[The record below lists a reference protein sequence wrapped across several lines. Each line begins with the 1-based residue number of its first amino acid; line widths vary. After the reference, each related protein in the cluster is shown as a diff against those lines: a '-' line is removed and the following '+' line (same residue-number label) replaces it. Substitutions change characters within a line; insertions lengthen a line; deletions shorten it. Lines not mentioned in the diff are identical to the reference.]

1 MPEEKTTETA
11 ILQMAGSLG
20 RLIREDERY
29 AKLTATQN
37 AYREDEEL
45 NRLIAEYNAQQ
56 TALSAAYAEKDRD
69 NDAIRSIDARINT
82 LYMEITE
89 NENYKNYVEAKE
101 LFDALISEVNDEIMF
116 NITGEY
122 PHHCGGECSGCSGC
136 G

>member
-1 MPEEKTTETA
+1 MLEEKTSEAA

-29 AKLTATQN
+29 VKMTAAQT

-45 NRLIAEYNAQQ
+45 MRLIAEYNAQQ
-56 TALSAAYAEKDRD
+56 AALSAAYAEKERD
-69 NDAIRSIDARINT
+69 SNLIRDIDARINT

-89 NENYKNYVEAKE
+89 NEHYKNYVEAKE
-101 LFDALISEVNDEIMF
+101 QFYALIAQVNDEIMF

-122 PHHCGGECSGCSGC
+122 PHHCGGSCSGCSGC

>member
-1 MPEEKTTETA
+1 MLEEKTSEAA

-29 AKLTATQN
+29 VKMTAAQT

-45 NRLIAEYNAQQ
+45 MRLIAEYNAQQ
-56 TALSAAYAEKDRD
+56 AALSAAYAEKERD
-69 NDAIRSIDARINT
+69 SNLIRDIDARINT

-89 NENYKNYVEAKE
+89 NEHYKNYVEAKE
-101 LFDALISEVNDEIMF
+101 LFDALVSEVNDEIMF

-122 PHHCGGECSGCSGC
+122 PHRCGWDCSECSGCG
-136 G
+136 